1 MASLSSSNDVEKK
14 YASSEQPT
22 SPLNNNKAD
31 DDRERGVVNDPIV
44 QKKPAQNEGKALAIL
59 ELVKAQDIHHP
70 IHWSAPKRWGIVV
83 VYCFLQTFVALTS
96 TTYVGAEFLIE
107 EKFGATAQVVTLGQ
121 SMFIVGTAVGP
132 AFLGPLS
139 DIGGRKWVYVFSI
152 ALYAILNFGTAYAIN
167 LPMLIIFMFL
177 AGIAGST
184 ALSNVAGTIAD
195 LFGDIDG
202 AGQAMALFVMS
213 ANIGPSLG
221 SPVGGWITDNPNMG
235 LKWIFLINVIIG
247 AAFAIIMCF
256 IPETLPRLVIAR
268 EAAKANTVDADEAAI
283 LKTKVNLLKEVRF
296 VATMT
301 FRIMFT
307 EPIVLLLGIYNG
319 FAYGILFLYLDGVF
333 DVFVVNNG
341 LSIIS
346 ADLTYLNFVVGVVCM
361 FCFIPVQTYF
371 YGRDRKK
378 HGHNRPEA
386 RFITSLVTVWL
397 FPITLLW
404 FAFTSDGSVSFWS
417 PVVAGGVLGFADPLL
432 WLSMLNY
439 ITDSY
444 PNVAGSAIA
453 AFLIPSFILA
463 AALCHLGLL
472 MFENMS
478 STWAFATI
486 GFISLGLCVLIYVI
500 YFFGGR
506 IRSRSKLARSF

>member
-1 MASLSSSNDVEKK
+1 MASATDTAEKK
-14 YASSEQPT
+14 FYNDNGDPANIE
-22 SPLNNNKAD
+22 KGD
-31 DDRERGVVNDPIV
+31 VVPRHEN
-44 QKKPAQNEGKALAIL
+44 AQTRHEDHTIAVL
-59 ELVKAQDIHHP
+59 ELVKANDAHHP
-70 IHWSAPKRWGIVV
+70 MHWGAVKRWTIITT
-83 VYCFLQTFVALTS
+83 YCLLQTFVALTS
-96 TTYVGAEFLIE
+96 TTYVSAEFLIK
-107 EKFGATAQVVTLGQ
+107 EKFGGTTQVVTLGQ

-139 DIGGRKWVYVFSI
+139 DINGRKWIYVISI
-152 ALYAILNFGTAYAIN
+152 SCYAILNFGTAYARN

-177 AGIAGST
+177 IGTAGST

-213 ANIGPSLG
+213 ANVGPSLG
-221 SPVGGWITDNPNMG
+221 SPVGEWIAENSSMG

-247 AAFAIIMCF
+247 FAFAIVMCF

-268 EAAKANTVDADEAAI
+268 EAAKNQTVDNQEAAI
-283 LKTKVNLLKEVRF
+283 LSSKLNVLEEMRF
-296 VATMT
+296 VTSMT
-301 FRIMFT
+301 FKIMFT
-307 EPIVLLLGIYNG
+307 EPVVLFLGIYNG

-341 LSIIS
+341 LSYIG
-346 ADLTYLNFVVGVVCM
+346 ADLTYLNFVVGVVAM
-361 FCFIPVQTYF
+361 FCFVPVQTWF
-371 YGRDRKK
+371 YARDRKK
-378 HGHNRPEA
+378 HGVNRPEA

-453 AFLIPSFILA
+453 AFLIPSFALA
-463 AALCHLGLL
+463 AGLAHLGVL

-478 STWAFATI
+478 TKWAMATI
-486 GFISLGLCVLIYVI
+486 GFISFGLCALIYFI
-500 YFFGGR
+500 YFFGAKV
-506 IRSRSKLARSF
+506 RSRSKLARSF